1 MRKIATAN
9 SGVVS
14 RPGALT
20 YALIPLNSVEPVSP
34 YTSDMPYNMIA
45 VDSTP
50 IRKYLIAASFELSSC
65 LRQPARMN
73 VGIVIVSSATK
84 IEIRSRAEAI
94 TIMPSTDVS
103 SRK

>member
-1 MRKIATAN
+1 M
-9 SGVVS
+9 
-14 RPGALT
+14 
-20 YALIPLNSVEPVSP
+20 IPLNSVEPVSP

-50 IRKYLIAASFELSSC
+50 MRKYLIAASFDASSC
-65 LRQPARMN
+65 LRQPASTN

-84 IEIRSRAEAI
+84 IEIRSRDDAI
-94 TIMPSTDVS
+94 TIMPSTEVS

>member
-1 MRKIATAN
+1 M
-9 SGVVS
+9 
-14 RPGALT
+14 
-20 YALIPLNSVEPVSP
+20 
-34 YTSDMPYNMIA
+34 
-45 VDSTP
+45 
-50 IRKYLIAASFELSSC
+50 AASFEFSSC

-94 TIMPSTDVS
+94 TTMPSTEVS